1 MNLLLDT
8 HTFLWLISGDTALSF
23 DAWRLIEDEANT
35 SLLSVAS
42 LWEMAIKHSIG
53 KLSFTQPF
61 DLFIPHQ
68 LTANG
73 IAPLPIKLEHVNLV
87 ATLPPHH
94 KDPFDRLIAAQALT
108 ESLPLVSVD
117 ANLDAYSVR
126 RLW

>member
-8 HTFLWLISGDTALSF
+8 HTFLWLISGDTALST
-23 DAWRLIEDEANT
+23 DARWLIEDEANM

-68 LTANG
+68 LTSNG
-73 IAPLPIKLEHVNLV
+73 IALLPIKLEHVNAV
-87 ATLPPHH
+87 ATLSLHH
-94 KDPFDRLIAAQALT
+94 EDPFDRLIAAQALI

-117 ANLDAYSVR
+117 ANLDAYGVR